1 MPTGVSGWWPP
12 SPFREPNRRPTPP
25 PKQTWPW
32 ERAARTDLLRWLRG
46 EFPTEIFRKAW
57 ELGLVNTHVPVSAGG
72 LGLGAIEGVLIAE
85 GLAWGCTGMMTAM
98 EANGLAAAPVI
109 IAGSDAQQKKYL
121 GRLTEA
127 PIQAAYCVT
136 EPGAGS
142 DVAGIGTKAVKQG
155 DKWVING
162 SKMWITNGGLPRDA
176 LEGKRP
182 QRRPQKQ
189 LGRRL
194 EEAVKAVGGGYC
206 RLPMPLKLA
215 LGGQWLGIG
224 WAPWRGG
231 GGGLPLFQ
239 CIRRSACARWPPCLP
254 PPPSTR
260 DSATSSG
267 SDALSASESPR
278 AVKRR
283 RPGVQATG
291 C

>member
-1 MPTGVSGWWPP
+1 MSISFARGGPVTTLDNTRGQSTHTPSFINLAAGADLVPYSAVHGRYCWIVQPRSHVSHRACRATLPPVHWWPP

-25 PKQTWPW
+25 HQSKRGPGNGLL
-32 ERAARTDLLRWLRG
+32 ARTSC

-109 IAGSDAQQKKYL
+109 IAGSDAQEKKYL

-176 LEGKRP
+176 VEGKRP

-189 LGRRL
+189 SGRRL

-206 RLPMPLKLA
+206 WLRMPLKQS
-215 LGGQWLGIG
+215 LGGQ
-224 WAPWRGG
+224 
-231 GGGLPLFQ
+231 
-239 CIRRSACARWPPCLP
+239 
-254 PPPSTR
+254 
-260 DSATSSG
+260 
-267 SDALSASESPR
+267 
-278 AVKRR
+278 
-283 RPGVQATG
+283 
-291 C
+291 